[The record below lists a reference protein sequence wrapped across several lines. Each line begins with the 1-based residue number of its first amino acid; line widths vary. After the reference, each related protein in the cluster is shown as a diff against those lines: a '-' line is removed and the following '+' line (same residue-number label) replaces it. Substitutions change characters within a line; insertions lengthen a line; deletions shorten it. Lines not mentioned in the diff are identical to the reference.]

1 MAELIAKRYAEAFFE
16 VAVETDNLE
25 EFKEEISAVSK
36 VLEEEEKLKIIFEH
50 PKLSRDEKKDI
61 LNSLF
66 KGKVSN
72 EIMNLLY
79 IVVDKG
85 RERYI
90 KAIEKEYIA
99 LANEKQ
105 GIVEGKAI
113 TAIKMEDSKLR
124 ELEEKLSKKFNKKFK
139 LINEIDKDILGGVL
153 VKIGDKVIDSSV
165 KGQINKITKELNT
178 TTVTKKEVKNS

>member
-16 VAVETDNLE
+16 VAIETDNLE
-25 EFKEEISAVSK
+25 GFKEQISAVSRI
-36 VLEEEEKLKIIFEH
+36 LEEEEELKTIFQH

-66 KGKVSN
+66 EGKVSS
-72 EIMNLLY
+72 EMMNLLY

-85 RERYI
+85 REKYI
-90 KAIEKEYIA
+90 KSIQKEYIA

-113 TAIKMEDSKLR
+113 TAIEMEDNKLR
-124 ELEEKLSKKFNKKFK
+124 ELEQKLSEKLNKKIK
-139 LINEIDKDILGGVL
+139 LTNEIDKNILGGVL

-165 KGQINKITKELNT
+165 KGQIDKITKELNT